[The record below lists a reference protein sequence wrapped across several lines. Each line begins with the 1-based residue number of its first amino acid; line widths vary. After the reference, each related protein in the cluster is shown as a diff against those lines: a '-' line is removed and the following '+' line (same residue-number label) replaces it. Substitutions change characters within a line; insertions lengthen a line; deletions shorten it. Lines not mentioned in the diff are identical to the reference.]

1 MPVGNNSHYV
11 DTGKPEENKAM
22 SASKYQKK
30 IRAANTKKRHYNKWA
45 KKGAKIYRGYNKKE
59 DVEQA
64 ADVSI
69 DTDLE
74 VSTRINYIRQPIERQ
89 IQKVYAKNPKFKA
102 KANAPILVDA
112 PPVPA
117 PPVPAPPQVNPMTG
131 MPQPQIDPM
140 TGQPVMVPQIDPMTG
155 QQKMEPQVD
164 PETGEVLQI
173 DVTEQTLDV
182 IEQLMGIVFEESN
195 FKAEAKACVR
205 EAHHSPG
212 SIMQVGYQY
221 DGDDDRDEI
230 YFRRRSFK
238 NFIIDPDAEVYD
250 GVVRRCGYMGL
261 RWELTK
267 KEAEEIGLDWETMTE
282 EKNLISYGGDCE
294 PKGVVYNIWDK
305 ANGVVVWCPECG
317 DKLAKAPTPWP
328 WKIKGFPFH
337 ILKLTE
343 DTDEQFSKSLV
354 LQAAPIQTEL
364 QIQRQEITDNTT
376 NSRPYTLF
384 NPALIDSD
392 KMDNLTRRE
401 KKAMIAIT
409 GLGSIPGDPF
419 VRVGDSS
426 LTAEY
431 YAHYERNKSELN
443 EVLATSPNEALQ
455 ATDTTAKEAEI
466 IASNAGTSTASKM
479 DIQTDFLNNCV
490 KTAIQ
495 IMSQTYTT
503 PRVTQVVGRA
513 NKKYWVRWTGSD
525 ILKDISISVESGST
539 EREDSNYGKQVALNL
554 LETMKTVPGMDV
566 TKLALEVLKENGK
579 RNPED
584 YKLEPEQAAPMGT
597 GGNVPPAG
605 GVPGVG
611 PTTGPNIG
619 RSIGNQINPMV

>member
-1 MPVGNNSHYV
+1 MPNNYNSNYV
-11 DTGKPEENKAM
+11 DIGDPKENRAM
-22 SASKYQKK
+22 SASRYQKK
-30 IRAANTKKRHYNKWA
+30 IRAAITKKKPYNKWA
-45 KKGAKIYRGYNKKE
+45 KKGARIYRGYNKKE
-59 DVEQA
+59 DVDQA
-64 ADVSI
+64 AEVSI
-69 DTDLE
+69 NFNAE
-74 VSTRINYIRQPIERQ
+74 VTSSINYIRQPIERQ

-117 PPVPAPPQVNPMTG
+117 PPVPAPPQIDPVSG
-131 MPQPQIDPM
+131 MVRHQIDPM

-155 QQKMEPQVD
+155 QQKMQPQID
-164 PETGEVLQI
+164 PETGEVLQV
-173 DVTEQTLDV
+173 DVTDQTLDV
-182 IEQLMGIVFEESN
+182 IEQLMGIVFDESN

-205 EAHHSPG
+205 EAHHSPA

-221 DGDDDRDEI
+221 NEDDDQDEI

-305 ANGVVVWCPECG
+305 TNGVVVWCPESG
-317 DKLAKAPTPWP
+317 EKLSKAPAPWP
-328 WKIKGFPFH
+328 WKLKGFPFH

-364 QIQRQEITDNTT
+364 QVQRQEITDNTT
-376 NSRPYTLF
+376 NSRPYTLY

-392 KMDNLTRRE
+392 KMDAMSRRE
-401 KKAMIAIT
+401 KKAMIGIT
-409 GLGSIPGDPF
+409 GLGSIPGTPF

-466 IASNAGTSTASKM
+466 IAGNAGTATASKI

-503 PRVTQVVGRA
+503 PRVTQIVGRA

-554 LETMKTVPGMDV
+554 LETMKTVPGMDI

-584 YKLEPEQAAPMGT
+584 YKLESEQAVPAGTPALPAPA
-597 GGNVPPAG
+597 GNVS
-605 GVPGVG
+605 GVG
-611 PTTGPNIG
+611 PTFGVDVG
-619 RSIGNQINPMV
+619 DSIGKQVNPMA